1 MGILGILGL
10 MVISYLIGSIPFGYV
25 IARLQGVDIRSKGSG
40 NIGATNVWRNLGFL
54 AGLLVF
60 IGDAGKGVLGA
71 WLGRHFGGTDSVA
84 LLTSLAV
91 VAGHGWPLFLGF
103 KGGKIIATSLGVF
116 LVLDKIIVLPA
127 LGLWIILSGT
137 WRYISL
143 ASMAAAFSIPLLML
157 FLHRPWPYV
166 CFSIF
171 VFLVVVY
178 KHYPNI
184 KRLLAGTEPKINL
197 FKPR

>member
-1 MGILGILGL
+1 MI
-10 MVISYLIGSIPFGYV
+10 ISYLIGSIPFGYL
-25 IARLQGVDIRSKGSG
+25 IARAQGIDIRSKGSG
-40 NIGATNVWRNLGFL
+40 NIGSTNVWRNLGVL

-71 WLGRHFGGTDSVA
+71 WLGRHFGGTDDIA
-84 LLTSLAV
+84 LLTASAV
-91 VAGHGWPLFLGF
+91 VVGHGWPLFLGF

-116 LVLDKIIVLPA
+116 LVLDRIIVLPA
-127 LGLWIILSGT
+127 LGLWVILSGT

-143 ASMAAAFSIPLLML
+143 ASMVAAFSIPFWML
-157 FLHRPWPYV
+157 FLHRSWLCV

-171 VFLVVVY
+171 VFLIVIY
-178 KHYPNI
+178 KHFPNI
-184 KRLLAGTEPKINL
+184 KRLLAGTEPKISF

>member
-1 MGILGILGL
+1 LV
-10 MVISYLIGSIPFGYV
+10 VISYLIGSIPFGYV
-25 IARLQGVDIRSKGSG
+25 IARVQGVDIRSKGSG

-60 IGDAGKGVLGA
+60 IGDAGKGMLGA
-71 WLGRHFGGTDSVA
+71 WLGRHFGGSDDVA
-84 LLTSLAV
+84 MLTALAV
-91 VAGHGWPLFLGF
+91 VVGHGWPLFLGF

-127 LGLWIILSGT
+127 LGLWVILSGIC
-137 WRYISL
+137 RYISL
-143 ASMAAAFSIPLLML
+143 ASMVAAFSIPFWML
-157 FLHRPWPYV
+157 FLHRPWSYI

-171 VFLVVVY
+171 VFFIVVY
-178 KHYPNI
+178 KHFPNI
-184 KRLLAGTEPKINL
+184 KRLLAGIEPKISL